1 MTDVCGNCKFFNE
14 YKKFVNGNYKCIYH
28 NFTTNP
34 YDYGCYKI
42 QFNKVDK
49 YIKQKYETFKEI

>member
-1 MTDVCGNCKFFNE
+1 MEDICGNCKFFNE
-14 YKKFVNGNYKCIYH
+14 YKKFVNGNYKCMYH

-42 QFNKVDK
+42 QDNK
-49 YIKQKYETFKEI
+49 IKEIIYNI